1 MTTMVVYKKKSKRAY
16 RKRRVSKKKA
26 SGRKVATRAYVKK
39 ILHREVENKSFISF
53 GSGQLI
59 KVQVNS
65 APTLGDG
72 FISLIPPVGLGNSS
86 SARIGNKIKVL
97 SSTLRLVFTMAPYN
111 AVTNPYVPGVWVKI
125 WIFRFKN
132 ANDRTPTTGEWQSF
146 FKGNGSN
153 IPFQGSQLDLTFPVE
168 TDIFDIKYTK
178 TIWLTSTSNSANTVP
193 NATSYGFATGKNSV
207 MVNFNLTKHL
217 GSLIYND
224 TVTSSVQGK
233 NLYMVCQPIYSQQN
247 VSTANN
253 FAPVLY
259 TYTQTSIYE
268 DA

>member
-1 MTTMVVYKKKSKRAY
+1 MKFYKRKSSKRVKSSKKMVKSK
-16 RKRRVSKKKA
+16 VSK
-26 SGRKVATRAYVKK
+26 ATKRYVKK
-39 ILHREVENKSFISF
+39 ILHREVENKNFISF
-53 GSGQLI
+53 GSGQLA

-86 SARIGNKIKVL
+86 SSRIGNKIKVL
-97 SSTLRLVFTMAPYN
+97 SSTLKMIFTMAPYN
-111 AVTNPYVPGVWVKI
+111 AVSNPYVPGIWVKI

-132 ANDRTPTTGEWQSF
+132 ANDRVPTTGEWQSF

-168 TDIFDIKYTK
+168 TDIFDIKYSR
-178 TIWLTSTSNSANTVP
+178 TIWITSSSNSANTVP
-193 NATSYGFATGKNSV
+193 NATSYGFSTGKNSV
-207 MVNFNLTKHL
+207 MVSFNLTKHL
-217 GSLIYND
+217 GTLTYND

-253 FAPVLY
+253 FTPALF
-259 TYTQTSIYE
+259 TYTQNTIYE